1 MCAEVDVVQ
10 VRVKNCGRCSASED
24 AQDSHHP
31 VSIGPVGLCPDRDQR
46 KIDAHIV
53 FILSAKTTMN
63 RSRKEGLKT
72 TASIVKHY
80 SEVAQNHLDQV
91 LSILRT
97 STLVWR
103 NKSQIFSNFVRCLK
117 PNSRQVG
124 VLRDL
129 GGRSADRGQTIARKF
144 PSQA

>member
-1 MCAEVDVVQ
+1 MCAEVHVVQ
-10 VRVKNCGRCSASED
+10 VR
-24 AQDSHHP
+24 
-31 VSIGPVGLCPDRDQR
+31 
-46 KIDAHIV
+46 
-53 FILSAKTTMN
+53 
-63 RSRKEGLKT
+63 
-72 TASIVKHY
+72 VKHY

-103 NKSQIFSNFVRCLK
+103 NKSQILSNFVRCLE